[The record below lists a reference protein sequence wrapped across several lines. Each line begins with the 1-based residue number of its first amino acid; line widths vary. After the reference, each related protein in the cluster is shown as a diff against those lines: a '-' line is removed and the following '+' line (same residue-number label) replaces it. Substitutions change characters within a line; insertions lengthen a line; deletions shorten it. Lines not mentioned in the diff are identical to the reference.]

1 MLNVKWKQVDE
12 FIEYTC
18 ERIDV
23 LGKSFTGVY
32 GMPRGGLTLAVMVSH
47 ALGIPM
53 LMAPCK
59 NCLIIDDIVDS
70 GAALQKKHSEGYFI
84 ASMFYSEETASFE
97 PDIWMFQK
105 RGEWVVFPWEYKRKA
120 ELASAESDQK
130 EAITVQEDW
139 QTEILYDDPALGCCA
154 ASALAS
160 FFKGD
165 ASAFSNWLLNLAHRV
180 YWPGA
185 WDENICYSALNCNYT
200 EFVQLLAS
208 CVYWNIEQEGSGKSA
223 CKAYIDVVTQ
233 IALIISGKNA
243 SVSETPSE
251 ISAKYT
257 SDEVYKA
264 CLALRYYFLAL
275 YHEDKNSLRNP
286 KFDWDEFNSLCNKLN
301 LSWCKTSRDKAVQCF
316 MLLNDFVASKI
327 M

>member
-47 ALGIPM
+47 ALGIPV

-105 RGEWVVFPWEYKRKA
+105 RGEWVVFPWEFKRTPRS
-120 ELASAESDQK
+120 ENRESK
-130 EAITVQEDW
+130 EQAATVQEDW
-139 QTEILYDDPALGCCA
+139 KTEILYDDSALGCCA

-165 ASAFSNWLLNLAHRV
+165 ASAFSNWLLNFAHRV

-185 WDENICYSALNCNYT
+185 WDKNICYSALNCNY
-200 EFVQLLAS
+200 EQFVELLAS
-208 CVYWNIEQEGSGKSA
+208 CVYWNIEQQDTGKTP
-223 CKAYIDVVTQ
+223 CKAYIDVVTH
-233 IALIISGKNA
+233 IASIISGKNA
-243 SVSETPSE
+243 SLSEFPCE
-251 ISAKYT
+251 IDQKYVNN
-257 SDEVYKA
+257 EVFKS

-286 KFDWDEFNSLCNKLN
+286 KFDWDKFNALCYELKLPPC
-301 LSWCKTSRDKAVQCF
+301 SSARERAMQCF
-316 MLLNDFVASKI
+316 MSVNDFVASEV